1 VRRAAKRQR
10 ADRHNCEGVYI
21 CSQLGSPIAVRAR
34 NISLCE
40 MSVGM
45 VLCVDVAERC
55 AWLATPDGSQRH
67 RTNISMTQVRG
78 LHKAGLITTRR
89 DRNAIHTTFVIS
101 AKGQAEVRRIKRR
114 QSQLLTKAS
123 SLIAAG
129 ATDECPTQQEKTKLC
144 GSSEAVS
151 APRSA
156 RDSLRQAVERAL
168 KSGSLIHE
176 ES

>member
-1 VRRAAKRQR
+1 
-10 ADRHNCEGVYI
+10 
-21 CSQLGSPIAVRAR
+21 
-34 NISLCE
+34 

-55 AWLATPDGSQRH
+55 AWLATPDACHRH
-67 RTNISMTQVRG
+67 RNNISMTQVRG

-89 DRNAIHTTFVIS
+89 DRNAIYATFVIS
-101 AKGQAEVRRIKRR
+101 AKGQAEVRRIKHR
-114 QSQLLTKAS
+114 QSQLLTKPSAV
-123 SLIAAG
+123 IVAG
-129 ATDECPTQQEKTKLC
+129 IKEERPRQQGKTKLR

-151 APRSA
+151 ARRSA
-156 RDSLRQAVERAL
+156 RESLRQAVERAR